1 MESFL
6 RKPFWFFLFI
16 KSDSS
21 PQPSPKER
29 QKIGIPLLLALSGT
43 LEKQTGLQKLVMK
56 SWKWLLKFVLLQL
69 NYNDFEMNSTI
80 ESNPLL
86 DRLPKHL
93 KQFIKPQDYSDYTPI
108 NQAVWRYVMRKNVNY
123 LSKVAHSSYLEGLK
137 KTGIE
142 IDHIPSMY
150 GMNRILTEIGWAAV
164 AVDGFIPP
172 NAFMEFQAYNVLVIA
187 SDIRQLEHIEYT
199 PAPDIIHEGAGHA
212 PIIANPE
219 YAEYLRRFGEIGCKA
234 ISSHKDYEMYEAIRL
249 LSILKEA
256 EDTSQADID
265 AAEKAVEDL
274 QNNMGELSEM
284 AQIRNLHWWTV
295 EYGLIG
301 TVDNPKIYGAGLLS
315 SIGESAWCMT
325 DNVKKIPYDLSA
337 ANQSFDITKLQ
348 PQLYV
353 TPDFAHLSMVLEEFA
368 NKMALR
374 TGGLSGI
381 NKLIHSNALGTI
393 ELSTGIQIS
402 GVFTNVIE
410 EEGKPVYI
418 QTTGKTALSYRE
430 KELVGHG
437 TSKHPE
443 GFGSPIGKLKGI
455 NLAIEDMS
463 PRDLSAYSITESQ
476 NVTLEFEGD
485 ITVKGEI
492 ITGSRNL
499 HGEIILISLKN
510 CTVTHGE
517 TILFQP
523 EWGNY
528 DMAIGKK
535 VVSAFSGP
543 ADVNSFDLISHV
555 PSSKTIKA
563 RHTAERDDL
572 EILYQT
578 VRNSRETKD
587 TQTSLEPIFEK
598 LHTNH
603 PNDWLLAIEIA
614 ELLKDRN
621 EPQLLQK
628 VMVYLENLK
637 AKRPE
642 VAHLIAGGLDL
653 IFDKEKA

>member
-1 MESFL
+1 
-6 RKPFWFFLFI
+6 
-16 KSDSS
+16 
-21 PQPSPKER
+21 
-29 QKIGIPLLLALSGT
+29 
-43 LEKQTGLQKLVMK
+43 
-56 SWKWLLKFVLLQL
+56 
-69 NYNDFEMNSTI
+69 MNASI
-80 ESNPLL
+80 ETNPLL
-86 DRLPKHL
+86 ERLPKHL

-108 NQAVWRYVMRKNVNY
+108 NQAVWRYVMRKNVDY
-123 LSKVAHSSYLEGLK
+123 LSKVAHSSYLDGLR

-142 IDHIPSMY
+142 IDAIPSMY

-234 ISSHKDYEMYEAIRL
+234 ISSHKDYQMYEAIRL

-256 EDTSQADID
+256 EDTPQEKID
-265 AAEKAVEDL
+265 EAEKAVADL

-301 TVDNPKIYGAGLLS
+301 TVENPKIYGAGLLS

-325 DNVKKIPYDLSA
+325 DNVKKIPYDISA
-337 ANQSFDITKLQ
+337 ANQNFDITQLQ

-353 TPDFAHLSMVLEEFA
+353 TPNFSYLSLILEEFA

-381 NKLIHSNALGTI
+381 QKLIHSNALGTI
-393 ELSTGIQIS
+393 ELSTGLQIS
-402 GVFTNVIE
+402 GVFTNVLE

-437 TSKHPE
+437 TLTHPE
-443 GFGSPIGKLKGI
+443 GFGSPIGKLKGF

-463 PRDLSAYSITESQ
+463 PKDLQAYSIVENET
-476 NVTLEFEGD
+476 VKLEFEGN
-485 ITVKGEI
+485 IIVEGEI

-499 HGEIILISLKN
+499 HGEIILISFRN
-510 CTVTHGE
+510 CTVTHGK
-517 TILFQP
+517 TVLFQP

-543 ADVNSFDLISHV
+543 ADVNSFDLINSV
-555 PSSKTIKA
+555 PKTTTIKA
-563 RHTAERDDL
+563 KHTDERDDL

-578 VRNSRETKD
+578 VRLIRENKD
-587 TQTSLEPIFEK
+587 STSELQSVFAK
-598 LHTNH
+598 LKENH
-603 PNDWLLAIEIA
+603 SNDWLLSVEIA
-614 ELLKDRN
+614 ELLKDSN
-621 EPQLLQK
+621 EDQFLQE
-628 VMVYLENLK
+628 VLVYLDQLK
-637 AKRPE
+637 LKRPE
-642 VAHLIAGGLDL
+642 VAHLISGGLDL
-653 IFDKEKA
+653 IFNKETV

>member
-1 MESFL
+1 
-6 RKPFWFFLFI
+6 
-16 KSDSS
+16 
-21 PQPSPKER
+21 
-29 QKIGIPLLLALSGT
+29 
-43 LEKQTGLQKLVMK
+43 
-56 SWKWLLKFVLLQL
+56 
-69 NYNDFEMNSTI
+69 MNTSI
-80 ESNPLL
+80 ETNPLL
-86 DRLPKHL
+86 ERLPKHL

-108 NQAVWRYVMRKNVNY
+108 NQAVWRYVMRKNVDY
-123 LSKVAHSSYLEGLK
+123 LSKVAHSSYLEGLR

-142 IDHIPSMY
+142 IDSIPSMY

-234 ISSHKDYEMYEAIRL
+234 ISSHKDYQMYEAIRL

-256 EDTSQADID
+256 EDTPQEKIYE
-265 AAEKAVEDL
+265 AEKAVADL

-301 TVDNPKIYGAGLLS
+301 TVENPKIYGAGLLS

-325 DNVKKIPYDLSA
+325 DNVKKIPYDISA
-337 ANQSFDITKLQ
+337 ANQNFDITQLQ

-353 TPDFAHLSMVLEEFA
+353 TPNFSYLSLILEEFA

-381 NKLIHSNALGTI
+381 QKLIHSNALGTI
-393 ELSTGIQIS
+393 ELSTGLQIS
-402 GVFTNVIE
+402 GIFTNVLE

-437 TSKHPE
+437 TLTHPE
-443 GFGSPIGKLKGI
+443 GFGSPIGKLKGF

-463 PRDLSAYSITESQ
+463 PKDLQAYSIVENET
-476 NVTLEFEGD
+476 VKLEFEGN
-485 ITVKGEI
+485 IIVEGEI

-499 HGEIILISLKN
+499 HGEIILISFRN

-543 ADVNSFDLISHV
+543 ADVNSFDLINSV
-555 PSSKTIKA
+555 PKTTTIKA
-563 RHTAERDDL
+563 KHSDERDDL
-572 EILYQT
+572 EVLYAT
-578 VRNSRETKD
+578 VRNIRNNDSNKTEL
-587 TQTSLEPIFEK
+587 QLIFNK
-598 LHTNH
+598 LKNNH
-603 PNDWLLAIEIA
+603 PNDWLLAVEIA
-614 ELLKDRN
+614 ELLMDSLT
-621 EPQLLQK
+621 PLLHE
-628 VMVYLENLK
+628 VIVYLSQLK
-637 AKRPE
+637 ERRPE
-642 VAHLIAGGLDL
+642 VAHLISGGLDL
-653 IFDKEKA
+653 IFDKKAV

>member
-1 MESFL
+1 
-6 RKPFWFFLFI
+6 
-16 KSDSS
+16 
-21 PQPSPKER
+21 
-29 QKIGIPLLLALSGT
+29 
-43 LEKQTGLQKLVMK
+43 
-56 SWKWLLKFVLLQL
+56 
-69 NYNDFEMNSTI
+69 MNAKI
-80 ESNPLL
+80 ESNPLIE
-86 DRLPKHL
+86 RLPKHL
-93 KQFIKPQDYSDYTPI
+93 KQFIKPQDYEDYTPI
-108 NQAVWRYVMRKNVNY
+108 NQAVWRYVMRKNVDY
-123 LSKVAHSSYLEGLK
+123 LSKVAHSSYLEGLQ

-142 IDHIPSMY
+142 IDSIPSMY
-150 GMNRILTEIGWAAV
+150 GMNRILSEIGWAAV

-256 EDTSQADID
+256 EGTPQSEIE

-301 TVDNPKIYGAGLLS
+301 TLENPKIYGAGLLS

-325 DNVKKIPYDLSA
+325 DNVKKIPYTFSA
-337 ANQSFDITKLQ
+337 AQQSFDITKVQ

-353 TPDFAHLSMVLEEFA
+353 TPDFAYLSLILEEFA
-368 NKMALR
+368 NTMALR

-381 NKLIHSNALGTI
+381 KKLIDSKALGTV
-393 ELSTGIQIS
+393 ELSTGLQIS
-402 GVFTNVIE
+402 GIFTNVIE
-410 EEGKPVYI
+410 HEGKPIYL
-418 QTTGKTALSYRE
+418 QTTGKTALANRE

-437 TSKHPE
+437 TAAHLE

-463 PRDLSAYSITESQ
+463 PRDLKAYDIYEGETA
-476 NVTLEFEGD
+476 TLEFEGN
-485 ITVKGEI
+485 IKVVGEI
-492 ITGSRNL
+492 ITGKRNL
-499 HGEIILISLKN
+499 HGEIILISFKN

-517 TILFQP
+517 TVLFQP
-523 EWGNY
+523 EWGTY
-528 DMAIGKK
+528 DMAVGKK
-535 VVSAFSGP
+535 LVSAFSGP
-543 ADVNSFDLISHV
+543 ADVNSFDLIAHV

-563 RHTAERDDL
+563 STSEERDAL
-572 EILYQT
+572 EVLYHT
-578 VRNSRETKD
+578 VRNIRETKD
-587 TQTSLEPIFEK
+587 TTTSLAPIFEK
-598 LHTNH
+598 LKQEH
-603 PNDWLLAIEIA
+603 PNDWLLSVELV
-614 ELLKDRN
+614 ELLKERN
-621 EPQLLQK
+621 ETQLLTEILSH
-628 VMVYLENLK
+628 LENLK
-637 AKRPE
+637 KQRPE
-642 VAHLIAGGLDL
+642 VAQLISNGLEL
-653 IFDKEKA
+653 IFEKEETVH

>member
-1 MESFL
+1 
-6 RKPFWFFLFI
+6 
-16 KSDSS
+16 
-21 PQPSPKER
+21 
-29 QKIGIPLLLALSGT
+29 
-43 LEKQTGLQKLVMK
+43 
-56 SWKWLLKFVLLQL
+56 
-69 NYNDFEMNSTI
+69 MNASI
-80 ESNPLL
+80 ETNPLL
-86 DRLPKHL
+86 ERLPKHL
-93 KQFIKPQDYSDYTPI
+93 EQFIKPQDYSDYTPI
-108 NQAVWRYVMRKNVNY
+108 NQAVWRYVMRKNVDY
-123 LSKVAHSSYLEGLK
+123 LSKVAHSSYLDGLR

-142 IDHIPSMY
+142 IDSIPSMY

-234 ISSHKDYEMYEAIRL
+234 ISSHKDYQMYEAIRL

-256 EDTSQADID
+256 EDTPQEKID
-265 AAEKAVEDL
+265 EAEKAVSDL

-301 TVDNPKIYGAGLLS
+301 TVENPKIYGAGLLS

-325 DNVKKIPYDLSA
+325 DNVKKIPYDISA
-337 ANQSFDITKLQ
+337 ANQNFDITQLQ

-353 TPDFAHLSMVLEEFA
+353 TPNFSYLSLILEEFA

-381 NKLIHSNALGTI
+381 QKLIHSNALGTI
-393 ELSTGIQIS
+393 ELSTGLQIS
-402 GVFTNVIE
+402 GVFTNVLE

-437 TSKHPE
+437 TLTHPE
-443 GFGSPIGKLKGI
+443 GFGSPIGKLKGF

-463 PRDLSAYSITESQ
+463 PKDLQAYSIVENET
-476 NVTLEFEGD
+476 VKLEFEGN
-485 ITVKGEI
+485 IIVEGEI

-499 HGEIILISLKN
+499 HGEIILISFRN

-543 ADVNSFDLISHV
+543 ADVNIFNLINSV
-555 PSSKTIKA
+555 PKTTTIKA
-563 RHTAERDDL
+563 KNSDERDDL
-572 EILYQT
+572 EVLYAT
-578 VRNSRETKD
+578 VRNIRNNDSNKKEL
-587 TQTSLEPIFEK
+587 QLIFNQLK
-598 LHTNH
+598 NNH
-603 PNDWLLAIEIA
+603 PNDWLLAVEIA
-614 ELLKDRN
+614 ELLTDALT
-621 EPQLLQK
+621 PLLHE
-628 VMVYLENLK
+628 VIVYLSQLK
-637 AKRPE
+637 ERRPE
-642 VAHLIAGGLDL
+642 VAHLISGGLDL
-653 IFDKEKA
+653 IFDKKAV

>member
-1 MESFL
+1 
-6 RKPFWFFLFI
+6 
-16 KSDSS
+16 
-21 PQPSPKER
+21 
-29 QKIGIPLLLALSGT
+29 
-43 LEKQTGLQKLVMK
+43 
-56 SWKWLLKFVLLQL
+56 
-69 NYNDFEMNSTI
+69 MNTNI

-123 LSKVAHSSYLEGLK
+123 LSKVAHSSYLDGLK

-142 IDHIPSMY
+142 VDHIPSMY
-150 GMNRILTEIGWAAV
+150 GMNRILSEIGWAAV

-256 EDTSQADID
+256 EGTPQTDIE

-301 TVDNPKIYGAGLLS
+301 TIENPKIYGAGLLS

-325 DNVKKIPYDLSA
+325 DNVTKIPYDFSA
-337 ANQSFDITKLQ
+337 VNQSFDITKLQ

-353 TPDFAHLSMVLEEFA
+353 TPDFAYLSLILEEFA
-368 NKMALR
+368 NTMALR

-381 NKLIHSNALGTI
+381 NKLIHSKALGTV
-393 ELSTGIQIS
+393 ELSTGLQIS

-410 EEGKPVYI
+410 DEGRPIYF

-437 TSKHPE
+437 TSTHPE

-463 PRDLSAYSITESQ
+463 PRDLKAYGVYEGQTA
-476 NVTLEFEGD
+476 TLEFEGN
-485 ITVKGEI
+485 IKVVGEI
-492 ITGSRNL
+492 VTGKRNL
-499 HGEIILISLKN
+499 HGEIILICFKN
-510 CTVTHGE
+510 CTVTHGD

-528 DMAIGKK
+528 DMAVGKK
-535 VVSAFSGP
+535 LVSAFSGP

-563 RHTAERDDL
+563 KHTAERDDL
-572 EILYQT
+572 EVLYQT
-578 VRNSRETKD
+578 VRSIRESNDTK
-587 TQTSLEPIFEK
+587 TSLEPIFVK
-598 LHTNH
+598 LQENHTK
-603 PNDWLLAIEIA
+603 DWLLTIEIA
-614 ELLKDRN
+614 ELLNTRN
-621 EPQLLQK
+621 ESGLMQQVLLH
-628 VMVYLENLK
+628 LENLK
-637 AKRPE
+637 KQRPE
-642 VAHLIAGGLDL
+642 IEKLISNGLEL
-653 IFDKEKA
+653 IFENEETTH

>member
-1 MESFL
+1 
-6 RKPFWFFLFI
+6 
-16 KSDSS
+16 
-21 PQPSPKER
+21 
-29 QKIGIPLLLALSGT
+29 
-43 LEKQTGLQKLVMK
+43 
-56 SWKWLLKFVLLQL
+56 
-69 NYNDFEMNSTI
+69 MNAKI
-80 ESNPLL
+80 ESNPLIE
-86 DRLPKHL
+86 RLPKHL
-93 KQFIKPQDYSDYTPI
+93 KQFIKPQNYEDYTPI
-108 NQAVWRYVMRKNVNY
+108 NQAVWRYVMRKNVDY

-142 IDHIPSMY
+142 IDSIPSMY
-150 GMNRILTEIGWAAV
+150 GMNRILSEIGWAAV

-256 EDTSQADID
+256 EGTPQSEIE

-301 TVDNPKIYGAGLLS
+301 TLENPKIYGAGLLS

-325 DNVKKIPYDLSA
+325 DNVKKLPYTIEA
-337 ANQSFDITKLQ
+337 AQQSFDITKVQ

-353 TPDFAHLSMVLEEFA
+353 TPDFAYLSLILEEFA
-368 NKMALR
+368 NTMALR

-381 NKLIHSNALGTI
+381 KKLIDSKALGTV
-393 ELSTGIQIS
+393 ELSTGLQIS

-410 EEGKPVYI
+410 NEGKPIYL
-418 QTTGKTALSYRE
+418 QTTGKTALANRE

-437 TSKHPE
+437 TAAHLE

-463 PRDLSAYSITESQ
+463 PRDLKAYDIYEGETA
-476 NVTLEFEGD
+476 TLEFEGN
-485 ITVKGEI
+485 IKVVGEI
-492 ITGSRNL
+492 ITGKRNL
-499 HGEIILISLKN
+499 HGEIILISFKN

-517 TILFQP
+517 TVLFQP
-523 EWGNY
+523 EWGTY
-528 DMAIGKK
+528 DMAVGKK
-535 VVSAFSGP
+535 LVSAFSGP
-543 ADVNSFDLISHV
+543 ADVNSFDLIAHV

-563 RHTAERDDL
+563 STSEERDAL
-572 EILYQT
+572 EVLYHT
-578 VRNSRETKD
+578 VRNIRETKD
-587 TQTSLEPIFEK
+587 TTTSLAPIFEK
-598 LHTNH
+598 LKEEHS
-603 PNDWLLAIEIA
+603 NDWLLCVELA
-614 ELLKDRN
+614 ELLKARN
-621 EPQLLQK
+621 ETQLLNEILSH
-628 VMVYLENLK
+628 LENLK
-637 AKRPE
+637 KQRPE
-642 VAHLIAGGLDL
+642 VAQLISNGLEL
-653 IFDKEKA
+653 IFEKEETVH